1 MLANS
6 KLIDRSEDC
15 GNGYGWSIIQWLDD
29 FCYGDCYEIAVLKD
43 GKICYDSGLTND
55 VIRGDWDTVNEI
67 CKKIM
72 EINPDRLS
80 S

>member
-6 KLIDRSEDC
+6 KIVWRVEDC
-15 GNGYGWSIIQWLDD
+15 GNGYGWSIIHWFDD
-29 FCYGDCYEIAVLKD
+29 FYGNCYEIAVLKY
-43 GKICYDSGLTND
+43 GKICYDSGITSD
-55 VIRGDWDTVNEI
+55 VIRGDWGEVNEI

>member
-6 KLIDRSEDC
+6 KIVWRVEDC
-15 GNGYGWSIIQWLDD
+15 GNGYGWSIIHWFDD
-29 FCYGDCYEIAVLKD
+29 FYGNCYEIAVLKY
-43 GKICYDSGLTND
+43 GKICYDSGITSD
-55 VIRGDWDTVNEI
+55 VIRGDWDRMGEI